1 VSSVT
6 VIDQLVIKLG
16 LDPRDFTKGE
26 KQVAAD
32 VLKTQQ
38 TVERSTG
45 SMSKQLTGLATRWI
59 AVGTAVAL
67 VKKAVNA
74 IDDVANRTRQ
84 LGIDAKNY
92 DVAADRLRNFEN
104 AMVMMG
110 GNAEATRQ
118 SVSGFQKAMFDLAYN
133 GQISDSLVMLGRL
146 GVQFQDASGHA
157 RKFQDVVLDTA
168 DAIGKAQEQGMTRA
182 DAFQYLQQS
191 GFDAGTSQ
199 LILSGRANIQAEQAR
214 QGQRFQVD
222 GKALGGAE
230 NVVTSRI
237 DKEQQIDAL
246 GVKALGVGA
255 GSIQATINQAI
266 AHPTEALNKLG
277 DAASRAGTVFENWAL
292 KAAGTTRGLRN
303 NNPGNLKAV
312 KGQRRDR
319 EGFAVFDTMEEG
331 IRHADAQIGRYE
343 SQGITTAEGV
353 VKKWAPAGDGNDVA
367 AYLRDIQKTTG
378 IKPGE
383 DIRGQEALLESGM
396 FKHESG
402 GKAPSVEDIADILT
416 MHDDMGPMPDHSAPP
431 TPGAQGGSTYNKND
445 VHIDNITVNTQAK
458 DADKLAS
465 DMDAAM
471 QRKLMA
477 SHAEPGQQ

>member
-1 VSSVT
+1 VPSAT
-6 VIDQLVIKLG
+6 VIDQLIVKLG
-16 LDPRDFTKGE
+16 LDTRDFTKGE
-26 KQVAAD
+26 KAAAASVLDVEKTVKTSTGNMGSSLVGMAAKWLTVAA
-32 VLKTQQ
+32 
-38 TVERSTG
+38 
-45 SMSKQLTGLATRWI
+45 AI
-59 AVGTAVAL
+59 AA
-67 VKKAVNA
+67 VKKVVGA
-74 IDDVANRTRQ
+74 IDDAADATRK

-92 DVAADRLRNFEN
+92 DVAAAKLRNFEN
-104 AMVMMG
+104 AVQMMG
-110 GNAEATRQ
+110 GSAAEARQ
-118 SVSGFQKAMFDLAYN
+118 TVANFNKSIFDLAYN
-133 GQISDSLVMLGRL
+133 GQVSDSLVMLSRL
-146 GVQFQDASGHA
+146 GVQFQDATGQA
-157 RKFQDVVLDTA
+157 RDFNDVVLDTA
-168 DAIGKAQEQGMTRA
+168 DAIGKAQKNGMSRSN
-182 DAFQYLQQS
+182 AFNFLQQS